1 MNEYRVVVA
10 GCRDYNNYFLLS
22 RELKK
27 LIKNLDK
34 DHEIIIVSGGASG
47 ADSLGE
53 KFAKKHNLKI
63 EKYPAEWDKYGRSA
77 GPIRNYKMAQVADLV
92 VVFWDG
98 KSRGTKNM
106 IECAERENK
115 SCTII
120 KIWTRPQIVFLFFVI
135 I

>member
-120 KIWTRPQIVFLFFVI
+120 KI
-135 I
+135 